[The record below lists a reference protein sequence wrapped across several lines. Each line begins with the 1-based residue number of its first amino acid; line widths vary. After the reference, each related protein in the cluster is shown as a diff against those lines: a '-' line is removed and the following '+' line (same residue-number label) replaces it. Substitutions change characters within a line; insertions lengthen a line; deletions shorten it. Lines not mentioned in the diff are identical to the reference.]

1 MLLRGIRNNRDPTP
15 SHVTRTV
22 DLEEIF
28 RRTAEGQREV
38 NAKRAATLSPVAAAH
53 RIYTDSIASMP
64 WMVRQKEGNIR
75 REVSHPIEQV
85 LKHQANAY
93 MTPYSAFKAQASQAF
108 WYGTGFLYIR
118 RGESGSVEELI
129 PLPSEGHERRIDP
142 QSGQV
147 WYIFRVQGDDGKTI
161 ERKFQPSEL
170 WIKHFETYD
179 GIHGVGMLDM
189 AKDAMET
196 DLMAQQFSKK
206 FYTNGARP
214 SGIVTVEAELE
225 EESKDIV
232 RRDFEKMAGGMD
244 NAFRTAVLDMG
255 MKYTPLGISQ
265 RDSQFM
271 ESREFSVD
279 EIARFTGIPQY
290 MLQAGKQTYE
300 SNEQQRLDFVITT
313 LVPHIIRDEQE
324 GTMKLLRREDVEKGI
339 FLKRNEM
346 GLLRGDDKS
355 RMEYYRGMWEIGV
368 LCGDDIR
375 AKEDLSPLPDGSGEH
390 FFVSKNYDTIARII
404 SGGGEKNGNQT

>member
-1 MLLRGIRNNRDPTP
+1 
-15 SHVTRTV
+15 
-22 DLEEIF
+22 
-28 RRTAEGQREV
+28 
-38 NAKRAATLSPVAAAH
+38 
-53 RIYTDSIASMP
+53 
-64 WMVRQKEGNIR
+64 
-75 REVSHPIEQV
+75 V
-85 LKHQANAY
+85 LKHQANEY

-108 WYGTGFLYIR
+108 WYGTGFLYIHF
-118 RGESGSVEELI
+118 GASGNVEELI
-129 PLPSEGHERRIDP
+129 PLPSEGHERKIDP
-142 QSGQV
+142 NSGQV
-147 WYIFRVQGDDGKTI
+147 WYIFRVTGDDGKTI

-196 DLMAQQFSKK
+196 DLMAQKFAKK

-265 RDSQFM
+265 RDSQFI

-339 FLKRNEM
+339 FLRRNEM

-355 RMEYYRGMWEIGV
+355 RMEYYRGMWEVGV
-368 LCGDDIR
+368 LRGDDIR
-375 AKEDLSPLPDGSGEH
+375 AKEDRSPLPGGSGEH
-390 FFVSKNYDTIARII
+390 FFVSKNYDTIERII
-404 SGGGEKNGNQT
+404 SGGGENDGNQT